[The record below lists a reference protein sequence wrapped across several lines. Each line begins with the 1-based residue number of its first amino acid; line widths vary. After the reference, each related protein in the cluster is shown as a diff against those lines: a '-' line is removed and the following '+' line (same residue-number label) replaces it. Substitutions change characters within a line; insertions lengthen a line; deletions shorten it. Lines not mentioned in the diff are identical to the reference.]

1 MRVTILGCGYS
12 GGRLL
17 ERLVARGDAVRATT
31 TSTGRLEALRAAGA
45 EPLQLDLDDP
55 DAPLEAAIG
64 DAEAVVLLAP
74 PSARGPLEPLAKRL
88 AAAAGPQLVSFV
100 YGSTTGACGA
110 PPSPDAWIDEATP
123 AGVLAPRGARRAE
136 QEAALEATGLPL
148 RVLRIAGIYGPGR
161 TLVGPLSSG
170 ELQLFHGGPPTSR
183 VHVDD
188 LARLLEALLRPDAP
202 RLVIACDEAPAPTL
216 EVARFTAN
224 LTGQPL
230 PRILSLD
237 EARRRLSPASIEMR
251 LGGRRCR
258 SLERARLIGP
268 LLHPTFREGV
278 RASLAAEGWPL
289 R

>member
-12 GGRLL
+12 GERLL
-17 ERLVARGDAVRATT
+17 GRLVARGDQVRATT
-31 TSTGRLEALRAAGA
+31 TTPSRRDALAALGAEAL
-45 EPLQLDLDDP
+45 LLDLDDP
-55 DAPLEAAIG
+55 DAPLAAAIG

-74 PSARGPLEPLAKRL
+74 PSPRAPVEDVAARL
-88 AAAAGPQLVSFV
+88 AAAAGPALQALV
-100 YGSTTGACGA
+100 YGSTTGAFGA
-110 PPSPDAWIDEATP
+110 PPSPDAWIDETTAP
-123 AGVLAPRGARRAE
+123 GPLAARGARRAAA
-136 QEAALEATGLPL
+136 EAALLATGLPL

-161 TLVGPLSSG
+161 TLVGPLASG
-170 ELQLFHGGPPTSR
+170 ELLLFHGGPPTSR

-237 EARRRLSPASIEMR
+237 EARARLSPASIEMR